1 MGGTIAEAVCELQ
14 GTSHRQHGAGGH
26 RLGGGGMLSGLM
38 LLCLNL
44 RTHTHTHTQKI
55 MREVSLWIT
64 QLLDL
69 MRFVSVCV
77 S

>member
-44 RTHTHTHTQKI
+44 RTHTHTHTH
-55 MREVSLWIT
+55 REDYEGSISLDHT
-64 QLLDL
+64 T
-69 MRFVSVCV
+69 S
-77 S
+77 